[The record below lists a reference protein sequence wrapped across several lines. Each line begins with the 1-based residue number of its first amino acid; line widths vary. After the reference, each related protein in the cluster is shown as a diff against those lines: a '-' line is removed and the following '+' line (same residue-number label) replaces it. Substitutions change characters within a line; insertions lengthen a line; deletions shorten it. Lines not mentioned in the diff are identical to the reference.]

1 MNDAR
6 TPVII
11 GVGQF
16 SEAPNHAAYRALSPV
31 ELAAA
36 AVREA
41 IRDSAATRDV
51 VGCIDTLAA
60 IRQFEMSTPDA
71 QAPFGHSNNPPRS
84 IAQRIGANPRRA
96 ILEMAGGQGN
106 QHLIGELGEEIARGR
121 SDLAVIVGAEAIS
134 TVLHLK
140 SLGDT
145 RDWSERVDGDLE
157 DRGYGV
163 EGLLDESL
171 ARHGLDTA
179 IAVYA
184 LFDNARRARLGRSLE
199 EYRLD
204 IGRLFAPF
212 SSVAAANPHAAARAL
227 QSAAALATVTE
238 RNRIVA
244 EPYTRMTVAR
254 DQVNQAA
261 AAVVCS
267 IAKAREL
274 GVPDDR
280 WVHIHGIASAHE
292 PMPLQ
297 RPDLSRSPASVAA
310 SVRALE
316 LAGRSIED
324 MDFLDLYSCFAIP
337 VFNII
342 DGFGLAADDPRGYT
356 VTGGLPFFG
365 GAGNNYSL
373 HAIAEAVVRLRAR
386 PGSWA
391 FVGAN
396 GGFMSKYTAGVYSTQ
411 PAAWDVPESRNQSLD
426 RPADVVA
433 VDASP
438 SGAAVIESYT
448 LIPRPKGDLGA
459 VVARVPDGGAR
470 CVAVV
475 APEDAATLAQLRPGM
490 PFGRAID
497 ISSGDRG
504 RNLFKFA

>member
-16 SEAPNHAAYRALSPV
+16 SEAPNHPAYRGWSPV

-41 IRDSAATRDV
+41 IKDTAAARDV
-51 VGCIDTLAA
+51 VGSIDTLAA
-60 IRQFEMSTPDA
+60 IRQFEMSTPEA

-84 IAQRIGANPRRA
+84 IAKRIGANPRRA
-96 ILEMAGGQGN
+96 ILEIAGGQGN
-106 QHLIGELGEEIARGR
+106 QQLIGELGEEIARGR
-121 SDLAVIVGAEAIS
+121 SDLAVIAGAEAIS

-145 RDWSERVDGDLE
+145 RDWSETVDGDLE
-157 DRGYGV
+157 DRGFGI
-163 EGLLDESL
+163 EGLLDEQL
-171 ARHGLDTA
+171 ARHGLNTA

-184 LFDNARRARLGRSLE
+184 LFDNARRARFGRSLE

-204 IGRLFAPF
+204 IGSLFGPF
-212 SSVAAANPHAAARAL
+212 SVVAAANPHAAARAVH
-227 QSAAALATVTE
+227 SAAALATVTE

-261 AAVVCS
+261 AAIVCS
-267 IAKAREL
+267 VAKAREL
-274 GVPDDR
+274 GVPADR
-280 WVHIHGIASAHE
+280 WVHIHGIAGAHE

-324 MDFLDLYSCFAIP
+324 IEFLDLYSCFAIP

-342 DGFGLAADDPRGYT
+342 DGFGLATDDARGYT

-373 HAIAEAVVRLRAR
+373 HAIAEAVARLRAR

-391 FVGAN
+391 FIGAN
-396 GGFMSKYTAGVYSTQ
+396 GGFMSKYSAGVYSTR
-411 PAAWDVPESRNQSLD
+411 PASWNAPETRNQSLD
-426 RPADVVA
+426 APADVVA
-433 VDASP
+433 VAD
-438 SGAAVIESYT
+438 GAPGPAIIESYT
-448 LIPRPKGDLGA
+448 LIPRPKGDLGV
-459 VVARVPDGGAR
+459 VVARVRDGGAR

-475 APEDAATLAQLRPGM
+475 APDDAATLEQLRPGM
-490 PFGRAID
+490 PFGRAIHL
-497 ISSGDRG
+497 SPGDRG
-504 RNLFKFA
+504 RNVFKFA

>member
-16 SEAPNHAAYRALSPV
+16 SEVPNHAAYRAWSPV

-41 IRDSAATRDV
+41 VKDTAAAQDV
-51 VGCIDTLAA
+51 VGCIDTLAV
-60 IRQFEMSTPDA
+60 IRQFEMSTPQA

-84 IAQRIGANPRRA
+84 IARRIGANPRRA
-96 ILEMAGGQGN
+96 ILEIAGGQGN
-106 QHLIGELGEEIARGR
+106 QQLIGELGEEIARGR
-121 SDLAVIVGAEAIS
+121 SDLAVIAGAEAIS
-134 TVLHLK
+134 TILHLK
-140 SLGDT
+140 SLGEM
-145 RDWSERVDGDLE
+145 RDWSETVDGDLE
-157 DRGYGV
+157 DRGFGV
-163 EGLLDESL
+163 DGLLDEPL

-184 LFDNARRARLGRSLE
+184 LFDNARRARLGRSLA

-227 QSAAALATVTE
+227 HSAEALATVTE

-261 AAVVCS
+261 AAIVCS

-274 GVPDDR
+274 GVPADR
-280 WVHIHGIASAHE
+280 WVHIHGVAGAHE
-292 PMPLQ
+292 LMPLQ
-297 RPDLSRSPASVAA
+297 RPDMSRSPASLAA

-316 LAGRSIED
+316 LAGKSIED

-342 DGFGLAADDPRGYT
+342 DGFRLAADDPRGYT

-365 GAGNNYSL
+365 GAGNNYAL
-373 HAIAEAVVRLRAR
+373 HAIAEAVARLRAR

-396 GGFMSKYTAGVYSTQ
+396 GGFMSKYSAGVYSTQ
-411 PAAWDVPESRNQSLD
+411 PAAWDAPDSRIQCLD
-426 RPADVVA
+426 APGDRVA
-433 VDASP
+433 VAAAP
-438 SGAAVIESYT
+438 SGRAIIESYT

-459 VVARVPDGGAR
+459 VVMRVPDSGAR
-470 CVAVV
+470 SVAMV
-475 APEDAATLAQLRPGM
+475 APDDAATLEQLRQGM
-490 PFGRAID
+490 PFGQAIRV
-497 ISSGDRG
+497 SPADRG
-504 RNLFKFA
+504 RNVFKFG